1 MTEATDLTITWHRNL
16 EEYFASTGEKANCLS
31 WCHKRAEELY
41 SKRRTYIDLPV
52 ITLSAVTGFLS
63 VGSSTMFEG
72 QERSASIG
80 LGCISL
86 LVSVLNVMGTYF
98 GWSKR
103 SEGHRISSIQ
113 YSRLYR
119 SLMVELGLPREERQ
133 APTILLKHVRDQYDR
148 LQEISPLLPP
158 EIIKVF
164 NDKFHSE
171 KEISKPE
178 ELNGLEK
185 ITIYPVERTNDGHS
199 NLTIQTPQAT
209 RLSDLLRRNGSFS
222 ETSGDFNGHSSGG
235 SIEEGRKSGG
245 GQSILTLRQG
255 HEANHTNA

>member
-1 MTEATDLTITWHRNL
+1 MSENTELTITWHTSL
-16 EEYFASTGEKANCLS
+16 EDYFAATGEKCNCLS

-72 QERSASIG
+72 ETKASSIG

-98 GWSKR
+98 GWAKR
-103 SEGHRISSIQ
+103 AEGHRISSIQ

-119 SLMVELGLPREERQ
+119 SLMVELGLPRDERQ
-133 APTILLKHVRDQYDR
+133 PPTVLLKHVRDQYDR

-158 EIIKVF
+158 EIIATF
-164 NDKFHSE
+164 NAKFSQE
-171 KEISKPE
+171 KEIAKPE
-178 ELNGLEK
+178 ELNGLHR
-185 ITIYPVERTNDGHS
+185 ITIYPVGITNAESTG
-199 NLTIQTPQAT
+199 NLTIRTPQT
-209 RLSDLLRRNGSFS
+209 VGVPNILWREGVKS
-222 ETSGDFNGHSSGG
+222 EASSNLHGHTSSGG
-235 SIEEGRKSGG
+235 VTQPGESGG
-245 GQSILTLRQG
+245 
-255 HEANHTNA
+255 N

>member
-1 MTEATDLTITWHRNL
+1 MSESTELQISWHSNL
-16 EEYFASTGEKANCLS
+16 EDYFASTGEKANCLS

-72 QERSASIG
+72 ETKSSSIG

-98 GWSKR
+98 GWAKR
-103 SEGHRISSIQ
+103 AEGHRISSIQ

-133 APTILLKHVRDQYDR
+133 APTTLLKHVRDQYDR

-164 NDKFHSE
+164 QDKFHNE

-185 ITIYPVERTNDGHS
+185 ITIYPVGITNVDS
-199 NLTIQTPQAT
+199 NLTIRTPQDVRVSNILWRDSNKSQT
-209 RLSDLLRRNGSFS
+209 GTVTDGHQ
-222 ETSGDFNGHSSGG
+222 TSGSITQTGESGG
-235 SIEEGRKSGG
+235 N
-245 GQSILTLRQG
+245 QSV
-255 HEANHTNA
+255 

>member
-1 MTEATDLTITWHRNL
+1 MSENTELTITWHNSL
-16 EEYFASTGEKANCLS
+16 EEYFASTGEKCNCLS

-63 VGSSTMFEG
+63 VGSSSMFEG
-72 QERSASIG
+72 ETKASSIG

-98 GWSKR
+98 GWAKR
-103 SEGHRISSIQ
+103 AEGHRISSIQ

-133 APTILLKHVRDQYDR
+133 PPTVLLKHVRDQYDR

-164 NDKFHSE
+164 NDKFHGD

-178 ELNGLEK
+178 ELNGLHK
-185 ITIYPVERTNDGHS
+185 ITIYPVGITNAESTG
-199 NLTIQTPQAT
+199 NLTIRTPQTVGVQNILWRESTVKEASSHLDGNT
-209 RLSDLLRRNGSFS
+209 
-222 ETSGDFNGHSSGG
+222 SSGG
-235 SIEEGRKSGG
+235 VTKTGESGG
-245 GQSILTLRQG
+245 
-255 HEANHTNA
+255 N

>member
-1 MTEATDLTITWHRNL
+1 MSEELTITWHSSL
-16 EEYFASTGEKANCLS
+16 EDYFASTGEKANCLS

-41 SKRRTYIDLPV
+41 SARRTYIDLPV

-63 VGSSTMFEG
+63 VGSSSMFEG
-72 QERSASIG
+72 QEKSASIG

-98 GWSKR
+98 GWAKR
-103 SEGHRISSIQ
+103 AEGHRISSIQ

-133 APTILLKHVRDQYDR
+133 APTVLLKHVRDQYDR

-158 EIIKVF
+158 EIIKIF
-164 NDKFHSE
+164 QDKFSKD

-185 ITIYPVERTNDGHS
+185 ITIYPVGITNAKS
-199 NLTIQTPQAT
+199 SENLTIRTPETTGVQNILWRNSHESQASGHRDGNT
-209 RLSDLLRRNGSFS
+209 
-222 ETSGDFNGHSSGG
+222 TSPSTTQA
-235 SIEEGRKSGG
+235 
-245 GQSILTLRQG
+245 GQSG
-255 HEANHTNA
+255 

>member
-1 MTEATDLTITWHRNL
+1 MSEATELQITWHNNL
-16 EEYFASTGEKANCLS
+16 EEYFASTGEKCNCLS

-72 QERSASIG
+72 ETKSSSIG

-98 GWSKR
+98 GWAKR
-103 SEGHRISSIQ
+103 AEGHRISSIQ

-133 APTILLKHVRDQYDR
+133 PPTVLLKHVRDQYDR

-158 EIIKVF
+158 EIIAIF
-164 NDKFHSE
+164 NSKFSQE

-178 ELNGLEK
+178 ELNGLHK
-185 ITIYPVERTNDGHS
+185 ITIYPVGITNADS
-199 NLTIQTPQAT
+199 TPNLTIRTPQDV
-209 RLSDLLRRNGSFS
+209 RVQNLLWRNSDEQKASSNLDGHT
-222 ETSGDFNGHSSGG
+222 TSG
-235 SIEEGRKSGG
+235 SITTTGES
-245 GQSILTLRQG
+245 
-255 HEANHTNA
+255 

>member
-1 MTEATDLTITWHRNL
+1 MSESTELQISWHTNL
-16 EEYFASTGEKANCLS
+16 EEYFAATGEKANCLS

-72 QERSASIG
+72 ETKSSSIG

-98 GWSKR
+98 GWAKR
-103 SEGHRISSIQ
+103 AEGHRISSIQ

-133 APTILLKHVRDQYDR
+133 APTVLLKHVRDQYDR

-164 NDKFHSE
+164 NDKFHNE

-185 ITIYPVERTNDGHS
+185 ITIYPVGITNVS
-199 NLTIQTPQAT
+199 STNNLTIRTPEETRVSNILWRDSNKSQTST
-209 RLSDLLRRNGSFS
+209 VGNGI
-222 ETSGDFNGHSSGG
+222 ETSGSVTQTGENGGH
-235 SIEEGRKSGG
+235 
-245 GQSILTLRQG
+245 QSV
-255 HEANHTNA
+255 

>member
-1 MTEATDLTITWHRNL
+1 MSESTELTITWHNNL
-16 EEYFASTGEKANCLS
+16 EEYFASTGEKCNCLS

-72 QERSASIG
+72 ETKASSIG

-98 GWSKR
+98 SWAKR
-103 SEGHRISSIQ
+103 AEGHRISSIQ

-133 APTILLKHVRDQYDR
+133 PPTILLKHVRDQYDR

-158 EIIKVF
+158 EIIKIF
-164 NDKFHSE
+164 NDKFHSD
-171 KEISKPE
+171 KEIAKPE
-178 ELNGLEK
+178 ELNGLQK
-185 ITIYPVERTNDGHS
+185 IVIYPVRITNVDS
-199 NLTIQTPQAT
+199 NLTIRTVETTGVQNVLW
-209 RLSDLLRRNGSFS
+209 RDSNKS
-222 ETSGDFNGHSSGG
+222 ETSDIGHSHTTSG
-235 SIEEGRKSGG
+235 SP
-245 GQSILTLRQG
+245 T
-255 HEANHTNA
+255 